1 MKNLNFVQLV
11 CVSFDHTCSM
21 MAVHHAFLASSD
33 RKPGTNN

>member
-11 CVSFDHTCSM
+11 CVSFDQPCSM

>member
-11 CVSFDHTCSM
+11 CVSFDHTCPM
-21 MAVHHAFLASSD
+21 MAVHRAFLTSSD